1 MQLEVDHDSDVS
13 IYMQIVERIQHMVAT
28 GELRPSEQLPTVRQV
43 AEAIGVTPNTV
54 ARAYVELD
62 REGVISTQQG
72 RGTFVARVPDS
83 EQLVRLRSERL
94 HAIVNRALVQAFSL
108 GYKPV
113 EIRSTFEEGMRNWS
127 DSSD

>member
-28 GELRPSEQLPTVRQV
+28 GELRPGEQLQTVRQV
-43 AEAIGVTPNTV
+43 AKAIGVTPNTV

-72 RGTFVARVPDS
+72 RGTFVARVPDNDK
-83 EQLVRLRSERL
+83 LMRLRSEKL
-94 HAIVNRALVQAFSL
+94 HAIVSQALVQAFSL

-113 EIRSTFEEGMRNWS
+113 EVRSTFYEEMRNWS

>member
-1 MQLEVDHDSDVS
+1 MQLEVDHDSDVP
-13 IYMQIVERIQHMVAT
+13 IYMQIVERIQHMVAR
-28 GELRPSEQLPTVRQV
+28 GDLQPGEQLPTVRKV

-72 RGTFVARVPDS
+72 RGTFVARVLDS
-83 EQLVRLRSERL
+83 EQLARLRSEKL
-94 HAIVNRALVQAFSL
+94 HAIVSRALVQAFSL
-108 GYKPV
+108 GYRAV
-113 EIRSTFEEGMRNWS
+113 EVRSTFEEEMRNWS